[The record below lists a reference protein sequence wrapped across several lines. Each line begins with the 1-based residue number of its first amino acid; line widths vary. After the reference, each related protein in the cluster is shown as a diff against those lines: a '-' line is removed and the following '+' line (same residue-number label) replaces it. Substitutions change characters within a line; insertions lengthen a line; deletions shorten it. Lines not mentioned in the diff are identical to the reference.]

1 MQESINYFFLL
12 IGRVKNI
19 RWDLSS
25 KNFILVS
32 KSLIF
37 YNARNDSTKL
47 NKFLLKL
54 SNQSHIKKTINKIIT
69 PWYSIPLID
78 RWLLGQIIPPMLFA
92 ISAFTVIS
100 LSVGVMFDLIRKVVE
115 YGLPL
120 FLALKV
126 IFFSLPSFLVL
137 SFPMAVLLSTLLA
150 YGKLSSNSE
159 LLALKSLGI
168 KTSRIISPAIALSIF
183 MTGLTFY
190 FNDNLVPASNKLAEV
205 TLRAGIGSSFSGEQ
219 GKDNIMFSRY
229 GSRINSSNKK
239 PTKINTYLTH
249 IFYASWYENNIM
261 EGVTVLDF
269 SREDFQQILKAKNGK
284 FDKKSSS
291 WIFSDGSIVSIDPS
305 GQTTNIQFKEY
316 TYPFVE
322 GPMELAKV
330 PKDANEMTLK
340 QAIQAEKIYEKTGNI
355 KEVRRIKVRIQEKFT
370 LPFACL
376 VFGLIGSSLGSKSN
390 LRSSKSQ
397 GFGLSVI
404 LILIYYVMSFLFSS
418 LGVKGILPPI
428 FAAWLPVL
436 ISLGGG
442 IYLLRK
448 SSSF

>member
-1 MQESINYFFLL
+1 MKLL
-12 IGRVKNI
+12 N
-19 RWDLSS
+19 
-25 KNFILVS
+25 
-32 KSLIF
+32 KSLVK
-37 YNARNDSTKL
+37 SK
-47 NKFLLKL
+47 
-54 SNQSHIKKTINKIIT
+54 INKIIS

-100 LSVGVMFDLIRKVVE
+100 LSVGVMFDLIRKIVE

-126 IFFSLPSFLVL
+126 LFFSLPSFLVL

-150 YGKLSSNSE
+150 YGKLSNNSE

-190 FNDNLVPASNKLAEV
+190 FNDNLVPRSNKIAET
-205 TLRAGIGSSFSGEQ
+205 TLRAGIGSSVSEEK
-219 GKDNIMFSRY
+219 GKENIMFSRY
-229 GSRINSSNKK
+229 GSRINSETKK
-239 PTKINTYLTH
+239 PTKNNSKLTH
-249 IFYASWYENNIM
+249 IFYSQWYENKIM
-261 EGVTVLDF
+261 KNVTVLDF
-269 SREDFQQILKAKNGK
+269 SREDFQQILKANFAK
-284 FDKKSSS
+284 FDKKNSS
-291 WIFSDGSIVSIDPS
+291 WIFSEGSIVSIDPS
-305 GQTTNIQFKEY
+305 GQTSNIQFEEY

-322 GPMELAKV
+322 GPLELATL

-340 QAIQAEKIYEKTGNI
+340 QALEAEKIYKKTGNL
-355 KEVRRIKVRIQEKFT
+355 KEIRRIQVRIQEKFT
-370 LPFACL
+370 LPCACL

-404 LILIYYVMSFLFSS
+404 LILIYYVMSFVFSS
-418 LGVKGILPPI
+418 FGVKGLLAPI
-428 FAAWLPVL
+428 FAAWLPVI
-436 ISLGGG
+436 ISMGGG
-442 IYLLRK
+442 IYFLRK
-448 SSSF
+448 SSSL

>member
-1 MQESINYFFLL
+1 M
-12 IGRVKNI
+12 
-19 RWDLSS
+19 
-25 KNFILVS
+25 
-32 KSLIF
+32 
-37 YNARNDSTKL
+37 
-47 NKFLLKL
+47 KL
-54 SNQSHIKKTINKIIT
+54 SNQSLIKKTINKIIA
-69 PWYSIPLID
+69 PWYLLPLID
-78 RWLLGQIIPPMLFA
+78 RWLFLQIIPPMVFA

-100 LSVGVMFDLIRKVVE
+100 LSVGVMFDLIRKIVE
-115 YGLPL
+115 FGLPL

-126 IFFSLPSFLVL
+126 LFFSLPSFLVL

-190 FNDNLVPASNKLAEV
+190 FNDNLVPASNKLAET
-205 TLRAGIGSSFSGEQ
+205 TLRAGIGSSFSSEQ

-229 GSRINSSNKK
+229 GSRINASTKK
-239 PTKINTYLTH
+239 PTKGNTFLTH

-269 SREDFQQILKAKNGK
+269 SREDFQQILKAKTGK
-284 FDKKSSS
+284 FDKKNSS

-316 TYPFVE
+316 AYPFVE
-322 GPMELAKV
+322 GPIELAKV
-330 PKDANEMTLK
+330 PKDATEMTLK
-340 QAIQAEKIYEKTGNI
+340 QAIQAEKIYKKTGNL

-397 GFGLSVI
+397 GFGISVI
-404 LILIYYVMSFLFSS
+404 LILIYYVMSFIFSS
-418 LGVKGILPPI
+418 FGVKGILPPI

>member
-1 MQESINYFFLL
+1 
-12 IGRVKNI
+12 
-19 RWDLSS
+19 
-25 KNFILVS
+25 
-32 KSLIF
+32 
-37 YNARNDSTKL
+37 
-47 NKFLLKL
+47 LKL
-54 SNQSHIKKTINKIIT
+54 SNQLVIKKAFNKIIA

-78 RWLLGQIIPPMLFA
+78 RWLLGQIIPPMIFA

-100 LSVGVMFDLIRKVVE
+100 LSVGVMFDLIRKIVE
-115 YGLPL
+115 FGLPL

-126 IFFSLPSFLVL
+126 LFFSLPSFLVL

-159 LLALKSLGI
+159 LLALRSLGI

-190 FNDNLVPASNKLAEV
+190 FNDNLVPISNKLAET
-205 TLRAGIGSSFSGEQ
+205 TLRSGIGSSFSGEN
-219 GKDNIMFSRY
+219 GKYNIMFARY
-229 GSRINSSNKK
+229 GSRIHASSKK
-239 PTKINTYLTH
+239 PTKRNNLLTH
-249 IFYASWYENNIM
+249 IFYSSLFENNIM
-261 EGVTVLDF
+261 KGVTVLDY
-269 SREDFQQILKAKNGK
+269 SREDIQQILKADSAK
-284 FDKKSSS
+284 FDKKNSS
-291 WIFSDGSIVSIDPS
+291 WIFSKGSIVSIDPR
-305 GQTTNIQFKEY
+305 GQTTNIKFKEY

-322 GPMELAKV
+322 GPLDLAKV
-330 PKDANEMTLK
+330 PKDATEMTLK
-340 QAIQAEKIYEKTGNI
+340 QALEAEKIYKKTGNL
-355 KEVRRIKVRIQEKFT
+355 KEIRRIQVRIQEKFT

-418 LGVKGILPPI
+418 FGVKGLLPPI
-428 FAAWLPVL
+428 FAAWLPVF

-442 IYLLRK
+442 IYFLRK
-448 SSSF
+448 SSSL

>member
-1 MQESINYFFLL
+1 M
-12 IGRVKNI
+12 
-19 RWDLSS
+19 
-25 KNFILVS
+25 
-32 KSLIF
+32 
-37 YNARNDSTKL
+37 
-47 NKFLLKL
+47 KL
-54 SNQSHIKKTINKIIT
+54 SNQLVIKKTFNKIIT

-78 RWLLGQIIPPMLFA
+78 RWLLGQIIPPMIFA

-100 LSVGVMFDLIRKVVE
+100 LSVGVMFDLIRKIVE
-115 YGLPL
+115 FGLPL

-126 IFFSLPSFLVL
+126 LFFSLPSFLVL

-150 YGKLSSNSE
+150 YGKLSGNSE

-168 KTSRIISPAIALSIF
+168 KTLRIISPAIALSIF

-190 FNDNLVPASNKLAEV
+190 FNDNLVPASNKLAET
-205 TLRAGIGSSFSGEQ
+205 TLRAGLGSSFSGEK

-229 GSRINSSNKK
+229 GSRINASNKK
-239 PTKINTYLTH
+239 PTKTNTFLTH

-269 SREDFQQILKAKNGK
+269 SREDFQQILKAKTGR
-284 FDKKSSS
+284 FDKKNSS
-291 WIFSDGSIVSIDPS
+291 WIFSEGSIVSIAPS

-322 GPMELAKV
+322 GPLELAKV
-330 PKDANEMTLK
+330 PKDASEMTLK
-340 QAIQAEKIYEKTGNI
+340 QALKAEKIYKKTGNL
-355 KEVRRIKVRIQEKFT
+355 KEIRRIQVRIQEKFT
-370 LPFACL
+370 LPCACI

-404 LILIYYVMSFLFSS
+404 LILNYYVMSFIFSS
-418 LGVKGILPPI
+418 FGVKGLLTPI
-428 FAAWLPVL
+428 IAAWLPVL
-436 ISLGGG
+436 ISMGGG
-442 IYLLRK
+442 IYFLRK
-448 SSSF
+448 SSSL

>member
-1 MQESINYFFLL
+1 
-12 IGRVKNI
+12 
-19 RWDLSS
+19 
-25 KNFILVS
+25 
-32 KSLIF
+32 
-37 YNARNDSTKL
+37 
-47 NKFLLKL
+47 LKL
-54 SNQSHIKKTINKIIT
+54 SNQSLIKKTINKIIS
-69 PWYSIPLID
+69 PWYLLPLID
-78 RWLLGQIIPPMLFA
+78 RWVLGQIIPPMIFA

-100 LSVGVMFDLIRKVVE
+100 LSVGVMFDLIRKIVE
-115 YGLPL
+115 FGLPL

-126 IFFSLPSFLVL
+126 LFFSLPSFLVL

-190 FNDNLVPASNKLAEV
+190 FNDNLVPTSNKLAET
-205 TLRAGIGSSFSGEQ
+205 TLRGGIGSSFSAEQ

-229 GSRINSSNKK
+229 GSRINASNKK

-249 IFYASWYENNIM
+249 IFYASWFENNIM
-261 EGVTVLDF
+261 KGVTVLDF
-269 SREDFQQILKAKNGK
+269 SREDFQQILKAKTGT

-322 GPMELAKV
+322 GPLELAKV

-340 QAIQAEKIYEKTGNI
+340 QAIQAEKIYEKTGNL

-418 LGVKGILPPI
+418 FGVKGILPPI

-448 SSSF
+448 SSSL

>member
-1 MQESINYFFLL
+1 MKFSN
-12 IGRVKNI
+12 
-19 RWDLSS
+19 
-25 KNFILVS
+25 
-32 KSLIF
+32 KSLIK
-37 YNARNDSTKL
+37 RTV
-47 NKFLLKL
+47 
-54 SNQSHIKKTINKIIT
+54 NQIIA
-69 PWYSIPLID
+69 PWHSIPLLD
-78 RWLLGQIIPPMLFA
+78 RWLLGQITPPMLFA

-100 LSVGVMFDLIRKVVE
+100 LSVGVMFDLIRKIVE
-115 YGLPL
+115 FGLPV

-150 YGKLSSNSE
+150 YGKLSANSE

-168 KTSRIISPAIALSIF
+168 KTSRIIAPAIALSIF

-190 FNDNLVPASNKLAEV
+190 FNDNLVPRSNKLAEQ
-205 TLRAGIGSSFSGEQ
+205 TLRSGIGSSFSGEK

-229 GSRINSSNKK
+229 GSRINSSTNK

-249 IFYASWYENNIM
+249 IFYASLYENNLM
-261 EGVTVLDF
+261 KGVTLLDF
-269 SREDFQQILKAKNGK
+269 SREDFQQILKSNSAR
-284 FDKKSSS
+284 FDKENSS
-291 WIFSDGSIVSIDPS
+291 WIFSEGSIVSIDKS

-316 TYPFVE
+316 TYPFIE
-322 GPMELAKV
+322 GPLELARI
-330 PKDANEMTLK
+330 PKDANEMSLK
-340 QAIQAEKIYEKTGNI
+340 DALKAEEIYKKTGNL
-355 KEVRRIKVRIQEKFT
+355 KEVRRIQVRIQEKFT
-370 LPFACL
+370 LPCACL

-404 LILIYYVMSFLFSS
+404 LILIYYVMSFVFSS
-418 LGVKGILPPI
+418 FGVKGLFHPI
-428 FAAWLPVL
+428 IAAWLPVL

-448 SSSF
+448 SNS